1 MKRLGGIA
9 LLGCGLLLGC
19 SDAGQEADQTP
30 GEQLSVAADTSVGFQ
45 DSAVASPVT
54 PVQGGEGA
62 PLTATGELRGAGTD
76 APPGSVT
83 VTEAGAGGT
92 QVLLKIDHYTPGTRL
107 AATVNQGSC
116 EQPGTVVAPIGE
128 PFEVGANGF
137 ATHQAS
143 ATRSTASLLDGRH
156 SVHVTT
162 VGGEPASVLACAEL
176 PEVRR

>member
-19 SDAGQEADQTP
+19 SDTGQEAAETP
-30 GEQLSVAADTSVGFQ
+30 GQELSVTADTSAGFQ
-45 DSAVASPVT
+45 DSAIPSPVT
-54 PVQGGEGA
+54 PVQGAEGA
-62 PLTATGELRGAGTD
+62 PLTATGELRGTGTN

-107 AATVNQGSC
+107 AATLNQGSC

-128 PFEVGANGF
+128 PFEVDPSGF
-137 ATHQAS
+137 ATLQAS
-143 ATRSTASLLDGRH
+143 VSQPTASLLDGRH

-162 VGGEPASVLACAEL
+162 VGAEPESVLACAEL